1 MATKK
6 KTDCRQYRIGD
17 FARYLG
23 VTAEFLK
30 HYQESG
36 LLDVTQRASGYRYY
50 GFDQS
55 ARILQYMRLR
65 NYGISVKEMGPF
77 LEGGLDEAVGCLDAK
92 VDEMRAQIERM
103 QAVVEEHERIRLWFE
118 ERRAKPVDW
127 EVCNM
132 EPHWFLYHTNS
143 REFLETSCIY
153 DVLKTWGAW
162 LPITKSAMCVAQS
175 LEIDES
181 HLHWGFAVRESLL
194 KKYGIPVNEAVRR
207 MGFGKAFV
215 FHFSGIPNGFLMT
228 DIVKGE
234 HPAFLRMKALG
245 FEQAGDALLVHELQL
260 EAPGAERR
268 CCGRFIIPVKD

>member
-77 LEGGLDEAVGCLDAK
+77 LEGGTNTDGK
-92 VDEMRAQIERM
+92 
-103 QAVVEEHERIRLWFE
+103 RLSY
-118 ERRAKPVDW
+118 
-127 EVCNM
+127 N
-132 EPHWFLYHTNS
+132 
-143 REFLETSCIY
+143 TS
-153 DVLKTWGAW
+153 
-162 LPITKSAMCVAQS
+162 
-175 LEIDES
+175 
-181 HLHWGFAVRESLL
+181 
-194 KKYGIPVNEAVRR
+194 
-207 MGFGKAFV
+207 V
-215 FHFSGIPNGFLMT
+215 FTL
-228 DIVKGE
+228 
-234 HPAFLRMKALG
+234 ALVI
-245 FEQAGDALLVHELQL
+245 AT
-260 EAPGAERR
+260 
-268 CCGRFIIPVKD
+268 

>member
-132 EPHWFLYHTNS
+132 EPHCFLYPKS
-143 REFLETSCIY
+143 RRKTPRNPVGSRSFK
-153 DVLKTWGAW
+153 LK
-162 LPITKSAMCVAQS
+162 
-175 LEIDES
+175 
-181 HLHWGFAVRESLL
+181 VRETHGLFIDS
-194 KKYGIPVNEAVRR
+194 N
-207 MGFGKAFV
+207 
-215 FHFSGIPNGFLMT
+215 S
-228 DIVKGE
+228 
-234 HPAFLRMKALG
+234 
-245 FEQAGDALLVHELQL
+245 
-260 EAPGAERR
+260 AP
-268 CCGRFIIPVKD
+268 II

>member
-77 LEGGLDEAVGCLDAK
+77 LEGGLDEAVGHG
-92 VDEMRAQIERM
+92 ERT
-103 QAVVEEHERIRLWFE
+103 ASSAGHSPRI
-118 ERRAKPVDW
+118 
-127 EVCNM
+127 
-132 EPHWFLYHTNS
+132 H
-143 REFLETSCIY
+143 
-153 DVLKTWGAW
+153 
-162 LPITKSAMCVAQS
+162 
-175 LEIDES
+175 
-181 HLHWGFAVRESLL
+181 
-194 KKYGIPVNEAVRR
+194 
-207 MGFGKAFV
+207 
-215 FHFSGIPNGFLMT
+215 
-228 DIVKGE
+228 
-234 HPAFLRMKALG
+234 
-245 FEQAGDALLVHELQL
+245 
-260 EAPGAERR
+260 
-268 CCGRFIIPVKD
+268 

>member
-132 EPHWFLYHTNS
+132 EPH
-143 REFLETSCIY
+143 
-153 DVLKTWGAW
+153 
-162 LPITKSAMCVAQS
+162 
-175 LEIDES
+175 
-181 HLHWGFAVRESLL
+181 LHWGFAVRESLL

-234 HPAFLRMKALG
+234 HPAFQRMKALG

>member
-118 ERRAKPVDW
+118 ERCAKPVDW

-143 REFLETSCIY
+143 REFLETSCVY
-153 DVLKTWGAW
+153 DVLKT
-162 LPITKSAMCVAQS
+162 
-175 LEIDES
+175 
-181 HLHWGFAVRESLL
+181 
-194 KKYGIPVNEAVRR
+194 
-207 MGFGKAFV
+207 
-215 FHFSGIPNGFLMT
+215 
-228 DIVKGE
+228 
-234 HPAFLRMKALG
+234 
-245 FEQAGDALLVHELQL
+245 
-260 EAPGAERR
+260 
-268 CCGRFIIPVKD
+268 

>member
-77 LEGGLDEAVGCLDAK
+77 LEGGLDEAVGRHAA
-92 VDEMRAQIERM
+92 RERLPLLR
-103 QAVVEEHERIRLWFE
+103 VR
-118 ERRAKPVDW
+118 PVG
-127 EVCNM
+127 
-132 EPHWFLYHTNS
+132 PHS
-143 REFLETSCIY
+143 S
-153 DVLKTWGAW
+153 
-162 LPITKSAMCVAQS
+162 
-175 LEIDES
+175 
-181 HLHWGFAVRESLL
+181 
-194 KKYGIPVNEAVRR
+194 
-207 MGFGKAFV
+207 
-215 FHFSGIPNGFLMT
+215 
-228 DIVKGE
+228 
-234 HPAFLRMKALG
+234 
-245 FEQAGDALLVHELQL
+245 VHEASQL
-260 EAPGAERR
+260 RHFRQGN
-268 CCGRFIIPVKD
+268 GPVS